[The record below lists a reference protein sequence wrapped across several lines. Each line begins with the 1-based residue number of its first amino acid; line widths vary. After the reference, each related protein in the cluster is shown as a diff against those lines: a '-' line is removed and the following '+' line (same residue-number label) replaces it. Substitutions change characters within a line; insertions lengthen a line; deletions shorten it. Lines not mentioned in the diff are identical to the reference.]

1 MTAIRRAIAV
11 LFALVALPV
20 ALACGQES
28 RIAFHSDRDGNWDI
42 YVMNADGSDPTR
54 LTDNP
59 ASDNWPSWSPDGGR
73 IAFHSNRDD
82 PDPNDDEHFWDIYV
96 MNADGSDQTRLTDG
110 SAWDSYPRWSPDGQR
125 IAFQSYIDGNWEIY
139 AMNADGSG
147 RTRLTDNPASDD
159 GPSWSPT
166 GQSIVFYSDR
176 DGNGEIYAMSADG
189 SGLTRLTDNPA
200 ADLYPS
206 WSPNG
211 RSIAF
216 ASGRDEPGYHNIYV
230 MDTDGSG
237 QTRLTDNVA
246 WDWAPRWSPD
256 GRTLAFVSDRDDPDP
271 NADVRIWSIYVM
283 NADGSGQARLTDSL
297 ASDSGP
303 DWSP

>member
-1 MTAIRRAIAV
+1 MHKASASILALTA
-11 LFALVALPV
+11 LLLT
-20 ALACGQES
+20 LACGQEP

-59 ASDNWPSWSPDGGR
+59 ATDTWPSWSPDGQR

-82 PDPNDDEHFWDIYV
+82 PDPNDDNHFWDIYV
-96 MNADGSDQTRLTDG
+96 MNADGSDQTRLTDV
-110 SAWDSYPRWSPDGQR
+110 SAWDSYPSWSPDGQR
-125 IAFQSYIDGNWEIY
+125 IAFQSYGDGNWEIY
-139 AMNADGSG
+139 VMNADGSG

-166 GQSIVFYSDR
+166 GQKIVFFSDR
-176 DGNGEIYAMSADG
+176 DGNREIYMMSADG
-189 SGLTRLTDNPA
+189 SGQTRLTDDPA
-200 ADLYPS
+200 PDLYPS

-216 ASGRDEPGYHNIYV
+216 ASGRDEFGTHNIYV
-230 MDTDGSG
+230 MNADGSG
-237 QTRLTDNVA
+237 QTRLTDTAA

-256 GRTLAFVSDRDDPDP
+256 GHSLAFVSDQDDPDP
-271 NADVRIWSIYVM
+271 NGDARTWRIYVM
-283 NADGSGQARLTDSL
+283 NADGSGQTRLTDSSV
-297 ASDSGP
+297 SDSGP

>member
-1 MTAIRRAIAV
+1 MIALRRGIALLLSFAV
-11 LFALVALPV
+11 LTV

-28 RIAFHSDRDGNWDI
+28 RIAFHSNRDGNWDI

-59 ASDNWPSWSPDGGR
+59 ASDTWPSWSPDGRR

-82 PDPNDDEHFWDIYV
+82 PDPNDDERFWDIYV
-96 MNADGSDQTRLTDG
+96 MNADGSDLTRLTDV
-110 SAWDSYPRWSPDGQR
+110 SAWDSYPRWSPDGR
-125 IAFQSYIDGNWEIY
+125 SIAFQSYGDGNWEIY
-139 AMNADGSG
+139 VVNADGTG

-159 GPSWSPT
+159 SPSWSPS
-166 GQSIVFYSDR
+166 GRNIAFNSDR
-176 DGNGEIYAMSADG
+176 DGSRDIYVMSADG
-189 SGLTRLTDNPA
+189 SDLTRLTDNPA

-216 ASGRDEPGYHNIYV
+216 TSGRDEHGFHNIYV
-230 MDTDGSG
+230 MNADGSE
-237 QTRLTDNVA
+237 QMRLTDTA
-246 WDWAPRWSPD
+246 TWDWAPRWSPD
-256 GRTLAFVSDRDDPDP
+256 GRSLAFVSDRDDPDP
-271 NADVRIWSIYVM
+271 NDDVHTWSIYVM
-283 NADGSGQARLTDSL
+283 NADGSGQTRLTDGS